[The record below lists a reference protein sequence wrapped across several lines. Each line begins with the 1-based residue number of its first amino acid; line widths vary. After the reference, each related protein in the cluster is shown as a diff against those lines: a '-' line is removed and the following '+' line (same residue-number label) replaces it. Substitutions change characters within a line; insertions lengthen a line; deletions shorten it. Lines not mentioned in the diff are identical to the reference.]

1 LEFSLDRKEH
11 EKGIR
16 CIAAPI
22 YDASGN
28 VIAAISVSG
37 SSDRMPA
44 DLAQSPMRKEVVDTA
59 IAISHVLGYSR

>member
-1 LEFSLDRKEH
+1 LGFSLDCEEY

-28 VIAAISVSG
+28 VIAAIGVSG

-44 DLAQSPMRKEVVDTA
+44 DLAQSPMRKEAVDTA
-59 IAISHVLGYSR
+59 IAISRALGY